1 MHCASKAMNLFSEK
15 LNSQE
20 TPSWY
25 TGRLW
30 LMRLGYYKLHRPKTQ
45 AEDWIWIVDHSVQIG
60 VEKCLMIL
68 GIRLKDLP
76 QDRALTYQDV
86 EPIDLVPVKESNG
99 NIVYAQLEEA
109 VKKTGVPR
117 EIISD
122 HGSDLLSGIN
132 HFLEKHLL
140 TCSIYDIKH
149 KTASILKREL
159 ENDESWKSFIEN
171 CTQTK
176 IQVQQTGLAFL
187 APPNQRSKSRYMNVD
202 TLVEWGIKAL
212 NFIETEKENPN
223 KNLNQEKIKVKL
235 HWLVNFEK
243 KINEWKE
250 MLWVVE
256 LTESSIRKKGYT
268 QNMGEILEND
278 LNKFSLCDNANK
290 VKEDLLNFIKQESK
304 KAKADERLLGSSEI
318 IESVFGKQKMLE
330 RDQSKNGFT
339 GIILSVGAFLATTT
353 EDIIMEAVT
362 TVKTKTVCRWVKE
375 KIGETVQSCRVNLLN
390 IPNKTNKNGINM
402 EPMAI

>member
-176 IQVQQTGLAFL
+176 VQVQQTGLAFL

-223 KNLNQEKIKVKL
+223 KNLDQEKIKVKF

-278 LNKFSLCDNANK
+278 LI
-290 VKEDLLNFIKQESK
+290 NFHYAITQIKSK
-304 KAKADERLLGSSEI
+304 RIS
-318 IESVFGKQKMLE
+318 
-330 RDQSKNGFT
+330 
-339 GIILSVGAFLATTT
+339 
-353 EDIIMEAVT
+353 
-362 TVKTKTVCRWVKE
+362 
-375 KIGETVQSCRVNLLN
+375 
-390 IPNKTNKNGINM
+390 
-402 EPMAI
+402 